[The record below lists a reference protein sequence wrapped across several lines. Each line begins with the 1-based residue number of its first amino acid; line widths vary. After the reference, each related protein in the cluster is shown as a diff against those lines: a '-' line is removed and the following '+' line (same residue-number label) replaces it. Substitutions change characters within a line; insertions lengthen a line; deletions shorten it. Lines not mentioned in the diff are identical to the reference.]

1 VMHAQIT
8 TTITWETDQNLT
20 SITFTFLLRTRLGLV
35 ASLRCYKT
43 HPWKNAAKQET
54 NNSNSSTRATWRRAH
69 LFFWSCCG
77 NLPIRPSFEGSLQD
91 LFRACEAH
99 CAGHV
104 DFAKQ
109 VDEGDTLES
118 AGSFDGL
125 RINSTGQSPGP
136 RCIGGLDQAANASLV
151 D

>member
-1 VMHAQIT
+1 MTHAQIT
-8 TTITWETDQNLT
+8 TTITWGADQNLT
-20 SITFTFLLRTRLGLV
+20 FITFALLLRTRLDLV

-54 NNSNSSTRATWRRAH
+54 NNSSSSTRAMWRRAH
-69 LFFWSCCG
+69 LFFGSYCG
-77 NLPIRPSFEGSLQD
+77 NLQTRPSFEGSLQD
-91 LFRACEAH
+91 LSKACEAR

-109 VDEGDTLES
+109 VDEGGTLEIV
-118 AGSFDGL
+118 GNFDGL
-125 RINSTGQSPGP
+125 EINSTSQSPGH
-136 RCIGGLDQAANASLV
+136 RCIGVLDQAANASLV